1 MLNVALVQ
9 KHISQQ
15 YLEVAKKYP
24 NNSRYY
30 NDATYAERSLLGGW
44 GLRSLPSTCSA
55 AELSMEHTYEALAQ
69 RIAQLLRN
77 NYKYAQ
83 CSSTSNK
90 TSKLLEKFGFKKVT
104 SYMGNHRAKVHVYY
118 INLENVKF

>member
-9 KHISQQ
+9 KHIPQKF
-15 YLEVAKKYP
+15 LEVAKKYP
-24 NNSRYY
+24 NKNIYY
-30 NDATYAERSLLGGW
+30 PSATYEERNLLSPW
-44 GLRSLPSTCSA
+44 SILSLPSTCSG
-55 AELSMEHTYEALAQ
+55 AEISMQYTYEALAQ